1 MELSKANK
9 KAARQIIEIGLQNEF
24 RNGLT
29 IAAAVIKEWESK
41 GGDNKEYYYS
51 LYSKI
56 KDFDKHIARRYDAM
70 KSSDYLFIMAAQLR
84 EGFITESDLAHLS
97 EDVRQQIQLIIKIGS

>member
-24 RNGLT
+24 KNGLS

-41 GGDNKEYYYS
+41 AGDNQTYYHS

-56 KDFDKHIARRYDAM
+56 KDFDKHIARRYDGM
-70 KSSDYLFIMAAQLR
+70 RGSDYLFIIAAQLR
-84 EGFITESDLAHLS
+84 EGHITENDLAPLS
-97 EDVRQQIQLIIKIGS
+97 EEVRQQVQFIVSMGS

>member
-1 MELSKANK
+1 MELSKANR

-24 RNGLT
+24 RKGLS

-41 GGDNKEYYYS
+41 AGDNQAYYHS

-56 KDFDKHIARRYDAM
+56 RDFDKHIARRYDGM
-70 KSSDYLFIMAAQLR
+70 RPSDYLFIIAAQLR
-84 EGFITESDLAHLS
+84 EGYISENDLASLS
-97 EDVRQQIQLIIKIGS
+97 EEVKQQVQFIVRMGA